1 MEAFVRLIY
10 AIRDNSYIFI
20 AVIFLYIVMRMFLY
34 YQIEIFFNLI
44 KNVKVREENVFDIKS
59 MTDEERKTFYY
70 TLLNTKL
77 NKDNL
82 DKAEVLSKKCNSV
95 VI

>member
-1 MEAFVRLIY
+1 
-10 AIRDNSYIFI
+10 
-20 AVIFLYIVMRMFLY
+20 
-34 YQIEIFFNLI
+34 
-44 KNVKVREENVFDIKS
+44 VFDIKAMS
-59 MTDEERKTFYY
+59 DEERKVFYY

-82 DKAEVLSKKCNSV
+82 DKAEVLSKKCNSI

>member
-1 MEAFVRLIY
+1 MLLCVCI
-10 AIRDNSYIFI
+10 I
-20 AVIFLYIVMRMFLY
+20 Y
-34 YQIEIFFNLI
+34 YQLEFFLKLLN
-44 KNVKVREENVFDIKS
+44 NVKVRQENVFDIKAMS
-59 MTDEERKTFYY
+59 DEERKVFYY

-82 DKAEVLSKKCNSV
+82 DKAEVLSKKCNSI